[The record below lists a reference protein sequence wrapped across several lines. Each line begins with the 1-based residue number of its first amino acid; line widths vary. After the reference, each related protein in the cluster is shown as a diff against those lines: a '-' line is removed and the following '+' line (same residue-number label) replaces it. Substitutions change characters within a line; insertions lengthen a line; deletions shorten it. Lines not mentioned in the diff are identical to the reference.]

1 MGHTCVYLVN
11 DKDYFIITMMMV
23 HSSGYYVQSYS
34 PGGAGSICRGK
45 GAGGGGRDSFID
57 TFFLCFAERIFTP
70 FPSHFLYSAPFVV
83 AWICQC
89 FDVLNSSC

>member
-45 GAGGGGRDSFID
+45 GAGGGGGRQF
-57 TFFLCFAERIFTP
+57 
-70 FPSHFLYSAPFVV
+70 H
-83 AWICQC
+83 
-89 FDVLNSSC
+89 